1 MDYSDLY
8 NLLTFFSGS
17 SPDSTTGERAGN
29 HDHLAEEIAMAGR
42 DWAEKHWRV
51 VDMQAYVFRLLL
63 EYGRVMDL
71 AREE

>member
-1 MDYSDLY
+1 MDYADLY

-17 SPDSTTGERAGN
+17 SDPQRTGN
-29 HDHLAEEIAMAGR
+29 HDALGEEIAKAGR
-42 DWAEKHWRV
+42 EWAETHWRV

-71 AREE
+71 AREA